1 MTPKE
6 LLYLEDCLGMER
18 QLQTKCLDYSSKLQ
32 NPTLRGTVTQIASQH
47 QTHFNNLMSQ
57 LNVSGSN

>member
-18 QLQTKCLDYSSKLQ
+18 QLQTKCGDYAGKVQSPVLKNVL
-32 NPTLRGTVTQIASQH
+32 TGLASQH
-47 QTHFNNLMSQ
+47 GKHFSSLMGQ
-57 LNVSGSN
+57 LK